1 MSCYAQR
8 KLKENIKT
16 QGKVVDSFLLIFYP
30 FYILLLSQRIKYMKQ
45 MVQNVTV
52 VLLKVSHFEQIYS
65 TFLRGWHIS
74 ETKFLKSFLTSKFC
88 PKAIF
93 FGRPIFA
100 KMFFGGLKI
109 GGQKC
114 SCTIVRFPPCAPSV
128 CCGATADADLADF
141 FCVCLSLDSKY
152 FFSQGFESWC
162 RFRAYGLRGQTLS

>member
-1 MSCYAQR
+1 M
-8 KLKENIKT
+8 LKENIKT

-128 CCGATADADLADF
+128 AAQQLTQILPILR
-141 FCVCLSLDSKY
+141 VCLSLDSKY
-152 FFSQGFESWC
+152 FFNLCFKIC
-162 RFRAYGLRGQTLS
+162 FTDRGLKGSNFITA